1 MSRTLFWYIFRD
13 LLRIFFMAS
22 GALAGIMSFG
32 GLLRPLTHQGLDAG
46 QVGRMLSYLTPAMT
60 TYSLPVAALFAT
72 TMVYGRLSADNE
84 LTAARASG
92 MSLVSLSVAGPALVL
107 GLVVALMSL
116 LFLCFIVPFYTLK
129 VEQVLYSNLA
139 KLIQTQ
145 IEQTH
150 ELQFAPVFAQ
160 SAYIPPDVPVGQ
172 QQVVLINPAFI
183 TVNRPDKADPTYR
196 VPKEFYTADR
206 AIIYIQQ
213 HSNDDRVDLTVKLT
227 DGLKFPREFLGA
239 TDLGISATD
248 YGPIQIDSPI
258 KEDTKFMNVWRLKE
272 VFENPASSRR
282 IQAVVNDFVARDQK
296 MKFLQEIID
305 NLNGP
310 AHESTFNFEDNVQY
324 TIQREP
330 DAPLARLKEGD
341 MICGAEDGGTGRP
354 FRFVH
359 GTPGHTEAIRA
370 HWLRLIATPVDSTG
384 LGAAADQF
392 NASVEMRDCLA
403 EAEGSVPRASFTQQ
417 FSIPMSDEI
426 KALASRGLGYWESPA
441 AKGAGDQEFMKH
453 EVLAVLNSIVA
464 ESAARLSFAI
474 SCLILVMVGCALGM
488 MFRSG
493 NFLTAFAVSFVPAL
507 MTITLIIAGQRTA
520 GNVPLHFDATNR
532 ALAIGMS
539 LIWTGNALNL
549 VLASGLLLRLHRK

>member
-92 MSLVSLSVAGPALVL
+92 MSLVSLSVAGPAMVL

-116 LFLCFIVPFYTLK
+116 IFLCFIVPFYTLK

-160 SAYIPPDVPVGQ
+160 SAYIPRGVPAGQ

-272 VFENPASSRR
+272 VFSNPASSRR

-296 MKFLQEIID
+296 IKFLQQIAD

-310 AHESTFNFEDNVQY
+310 ARESTFNFEDNERYIVE
-324 TIQREP
+324 R
-330 DAPLARLKEGD
+330 DANAPLARLKDGD
-341 MICGAEDGGTGRP
+341 LVCGTEDGGTDQP

-359 GTPGHTEAIRA
+359 GKPGYSTTIKA
-370 HWLRLIATPVDSTG
+370 HWLRLIATPDDTTG
-384 LGAAADQF
+384 RGGQADQI
-392 NASVEMRDCLA
+392 NVSVEMRDCLA
-403 EAEGSVPRASFTQQ
+403 DIENAVPQQSFTQQ
-417 FSIPMSDEI
+417 FSVPMSDEI
-426 KALASRGLGYWESPA
+426 KALASRGLDYWESPA
-441 AKGAGDQEFMKH
+441 AKGAGDQQFMNH

-507 MTITLIIAGQRTA
+507 LTITLIIAGQRIA
-520 GNVPLHFDATNR
+520 GNVPLHFDMANR
-532 ALAIGMS
+532 ALQTGMA
-539 LIWTGNALNL
+539 LIWTGNAVNL
-549 VLASGLLLRLHRK
+549 VLASVLLLRLHQK